1 MTRAQTLARTLGLRV
16 RIRLSHKARALHL
29 RFADASALWLSRSGA
44 VLAAPASA
52 DSAAQRFALAHA
64 QNVGWEILVDR
75 PNWPVPRPCAA
86 GDWLTVSAPL
96 LSALRDQ
103 LLRAATI
110 EPLVG
115 STLEPDHVL
124 ALLPQHELV
133 PMPKFPPSGAR
144 RRIVLLSRTC
154 IAQSSEDLALQ
165 IARLDTLAEEHSG
178 LMIFWFKADTGALV
192 TIPPEKL
199 LTVLH
204 DRLEKVPKELP
215 VGAPTV
221 VDEYE
226 TVDADGTDDDLD
238 MRM

>member
-1 MTRAQTLARTLGLRV
+1 MTRAQTLARTLGLGV
-16 RIRLSHKARALHL
+16 QIRISRRARALHL

-44 VLAAPASA
+44 GLAAPAKP
-52 DSAAQRFALAHA
+52 DSAAHRFALAHA
-64 QNVGWEILVDR
+64 SEVGWKVLVDR
-75 PNWPVPRPCAA
+75 PNWPVPQPCKP
-86 GDWLTVSAPL
+86 GDWLTVSEPIL
-96 LSALRDQ
+96 PALRDQ

-110 EPLVG
+110 ERLVG

-124 ALLPQHELV
+124 ALLPQHEPV
-133 PMPKFPPSGAR
+133 PMPKFPPSGTR
-144 RRIVLLSRTC
+144 RRIVMLSRTC
-154 IAQSSEDLALQ
+154 IAKSPEDLALQ
-165 IARLDTLAEEHSG
+165 IARLDKLAEEDPG
-178 LMIFWFKADTGALV
+178 LMIFWFKADTGSLV

-226 TVDADGTDDDLD
+226 TADADGTDDDLD